1 MKHKD
6 KVEGV
11 IVEID
16 DGDKSTDDITE
27 LHGKLAEEADDELVV
42 SAIKILKDRGY
53 KIIPPGK
60 WGEKDA
66 WFDAYSASVFE

>member
-6 KVEGV
+6 KIDGTIIEM
-11 IVEID
+11 D

-27 LHGKLAEEADDELVV
+27 LHGKLAEEADDELVA

-53 KIIPPGK
+53 IIISPRY
-60 WGEKDA
+60 WGEGVK
-66 WFDAYSASVFE
+66 